1 MFFVFTG
8 PESSGKTTFANF
20 AFSVFGGGL
29 VPEYARQYLERQQG
43 RYTFGDLKIMAENQ
57 YEFEEEQKL
66 KYPYVWCDTDLITL
80 FIWSLEKFNRV
91 NPIIKRHLESKKE
104 SKRFY
109 FLCRPDIPWEYDALR
124 ENPED
129 RDRLFELYLAFL
141 EKIKV
146 PYIVLQGS
154 KEKKE
159 NTISEIFTRYLEGAL

>member
-66 KYPYVWCDTDLITL
+66 KYPYVWCDTDLITPVSYTHL
-80 FIWSLEKFNRV
+80 DV
-91 NPIIKRHLESKKE
+91 YKRQNL
-104 SKRFY
+104 
-109 FLCRPDIPWEYDALR
+109 
-124 ENPED
+124 
-129 RDRLFELYLAFL
+129 
-141 EKIKV
+141 
-146 PYIVLQGS
+146 
-154 KEKKE
+154 
-159 NTISEIFTRYLEGAL
+159 

>member
-66 KYPYVWCDTDLITL
+66 KYPYVSVSYTHLNCYSAPLAKCYRYQIHFHQKNTD
-80 FIWSLEKFNRV
+80 V
-91 NPIIKRHLESKKE
+91 
-104 SKRFY
+104 
-109 FLCRPDIPWEYDALR
+109 
-124 ENPED
+124 
-129 RDRLFELYLAFL
+129 
-141 EKIKV
+141 
-146 PYIVLQGS
+146 
-154 KEKKE
+154 
-159 NTISEIFTRYLEGAL
+159 